1 MHVWGCLFEV
11 RDYNPQEKKL
21 DPRTINGYFVGYAK
35 NSKAYRFYCPSHSLK
50 FVESRNA
57 KFLENDLA
65 SGSDLFSERE
75 QHSTSSERLVIIQN
89 FPHVQMGVVQ
99 PIIKDPQTIVG
110 NSTDQA
116 IHEIPD
122 MVEQLV
128 GQLNPHGKVDPTLRR
143 FIRIRR

>member
-1 MHVWGCLFEV
+1 M
-11 RDYNPQEKKL
+11 
-21 DPRTINGYFVGYAK
+21 
-35 NSKAYRFYCPSHSLK
+35 
-50 FVESRNA
+50 ESRNA

-75 QHSTSSERLVIIQN
+75 QPSTSSERLVIIQN
-89 FPHVQMGVVQ
+89 FPQVQMGVVQ
-99 PIIKDPQTIVG
+99 PITKDPQTIVG

-128 GQLNPHGKVDPTLRR
+128 GQLNPHGKVEPTLRR